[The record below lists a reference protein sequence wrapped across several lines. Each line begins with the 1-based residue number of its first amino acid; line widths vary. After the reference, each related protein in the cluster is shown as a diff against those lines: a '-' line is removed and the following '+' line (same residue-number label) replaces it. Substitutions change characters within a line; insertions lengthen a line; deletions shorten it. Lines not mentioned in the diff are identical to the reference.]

1 VIVVDGNP
9 LENLENLENVRRT
22 YRDGKQLV

>member
-9 LENLENLENVRRT
+9 LEDLENLENVRRT
-22 YRDGKQLV
+22 YRDGRQLV